1 MLAPGGVA
9 VPTTRAMARLMAVL
23 APAITFFIVAAVTVT
38 GSMARA
44 VARVT
49 MTLIL
54 VTIIVMRT
62 VAVIQQRTQR
72 EPRDQWRDDIV
83 IVIGVIVVGA
93 S

>member
-1 MLAPGGVA
+1 
-9 VPTTRAMARLMAVL
+9 MAVIAL
-23 APAITFFIVAAVTVT
+23 AITFFIVATVMVAAVTVT

>member
-1 MLAPGGVA
+1 
-9 VPTTRAMARLMAVL
+9 MAVIAL
-23 APAITFFIVAAVTVT
+23 AITFFIVAIVMVAAVTVT

-62 VAVIQQRTQR
+62 VAVIKQCTQR
-72 EPRDQWRDDIV
+72 ESRDQWSDNIV
-83 IVIGVIVVGA
+83 IVIGA

>member
-1 MLAPGGVA
+1 M
-9 VPTTRAMARLMAVL
+9 M
-23 APAITFFIVAAVTVT
+23 AAVTMT
-38 GSMARA
+38 RT

-54 VTIIVMRT
+54 VTIVLMRT

-72 EPRDQWRDDIV
+72 ESRDQRRDYVV
-83 IVIGVIVVGA
+83 IVIGVIVIGA